1 MRLMVLAVLGV
12 MVTAGFSGCGPSPD
26 QGDAAGAAAM
36 VDGGSWYVRER
47 WPQDGD
53 PIESESFVVYS
64 DAASVEARREVAEVA
79 EQVWAELLDDFSIEP
94 GMLRYPDGQDKID
107 VYAYRNH
114 DPQDW
119 AARAYYGG
127 LIMWSPDHEARVEKS
142 FAPVMKHELVHV
154 LQWLISGN
162 PDPHPVDVWFLE
174 GLPEAM
180 SGGTTGGAVRGLDE
194 LDDLTGEFGTISPI
208 SFKTYSQIA
217 TPDAGEH
224 FNYPMFQLAVEYL
237 LDDDGY
243 GRSPEDA
250 RDVFID
256 VAEGA
261 SFEAAFEDRMEVS
274 LAAYERE
281 FFDRM
286 DGYLP
291 EYRNPVFSPPGFAL
305 LSAIVILFVIGV
317 PAVGYRRW
325 RADATT
331 GTMDAAAPGRAA
343 RIGFHSEMAVASA
356 IIIVFFLGLMFRVG
370 TLNELNNAMFAT
382 GRTRA
387 HWILVAYLFTSVG
400 LVVLAV
406 HRWVNRSRLAF
417 LVTPLVIVATVG
429 TLVIT
434 ISAIL

>member
-1 MRLMVLAVLGV
+1 
-12 MVTAGFSGCGPSPD
+12 
-26 QGDAAGAAAM
+26 M
-36 VDGGSWYVRER
+36 VDSGSWYVRVP
-47 WPQDGD
+47 WPHDGN
-53 PIESESFVVYS
+53 PIESESFIVYS
-64 DAASVEARREVAEVA
+64 DAASEAARREAGEVA
-79 EQVWAELLDDFSIEP
+79 EKVWAELLDDFAIEP

-114 DPQDW
+114 DPQGW
-119 AARAYYGG
+119 GARAYYGG
-127 LIMWSPDHEARVEKS
+127 VIMWSPDHDARIGRAFPAVLT
-142 FAPVMKHELVHV
+142 HELVHV
-154 LQWLISGN
+154 LQWLISGS
-162 PDPHPVDVWFLE
+162 PDDHPVDVWFLE

-180 SGGTTGGAVRGLDE
+180 AGGTTGGAIRGLDQ
-194 LDDLTGEFGTISPI
+194 LDDLTGEYGTISPI
-208 SFKTYSQIA
+208 SFKTYSQID

-261 SFEAAFEDRMEVS
+261 SFEAAFEDRMGVS

-291 EYRNPVFSPPGFAL
+291 EYRNPVFSPLGFAL
-305 LSAIVILFVIGV
+305 LPALVILFVIGV

-325 RADATT
+325 RADSTTTATH
-331 GTMDAAAPGRAA
+331 AAGPGRVA
-343 RIGFHSEMAVASA
+343 RIAFHSEMAVASA
-356 IIIVFFLGLMFRVG
+356 IIIVVFLGATFALG
-370 TLNELNNAMFAT
+370 TDNELNNPMFAT

-387 HWILVAYLFTSVG
+387 HWILVADLFTSVG
-400 LVVLAV
+400 LCVLAV
-406 HRWVNRSRLAF
+406 HRWANWSRLAF
-417 LVTPLVIVATVG
+417 LVAPLVIVSTVS
-429 TLVIT
+429 TLALAY
-434 ISAIL
+434 SAIL